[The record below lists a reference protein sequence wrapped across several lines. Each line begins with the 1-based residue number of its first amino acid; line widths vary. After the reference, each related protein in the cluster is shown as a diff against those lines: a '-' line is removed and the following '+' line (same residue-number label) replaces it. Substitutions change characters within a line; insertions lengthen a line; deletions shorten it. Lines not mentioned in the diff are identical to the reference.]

1 MNPDKTYMYNPQWTM
16 DTIDDS
22 AKSKVIVNAVPE
34 LPFFWF
40 VNPWLTVQELVDDR
54 ARLVKQCNDLR
65 ADMAVLDDHVY
76 DLQNQLDTKR
86 SERDAAN
93 DAVRTLRNQRKKGK
107 RRG

>member
-1 MNPDKTYMYNPQWTM
+1 MHA
-16 DTIDDS
+16 IDDS

-40 VNPWLTVQELVDDR
+40 VNPWLTVQQLVDDR

-76 DLQNQLDTKR
+76 DLQNQLDTAKV
-86 SERDAAN
+86 ERDAAN
-93 DAVRTLRNQRKKGK
+93 DAVRTLRKKGK

>member
-1 MNPDKTYMYNPQWTM
+1 MNPDKTYTYDPQWTM
-16 DTIDDS
+16 HAIDDS

-40 VNPWLTVQELVDDR
+40 VNPWLTVQQLVDDR

-76 DLQNQLDTKR
+76 DLQNQLDTAR
-86 SERDAAN
+86 VERDAAN
-93 DAVRTLRNQRKKGK
+93 DAVGYLRKKGK

>member
-1 MNPDKTYMYNPQWTM
+1 MNPDKTYTYDPKWTM
-16 DTIDDS
+16 HAIDDS

-40 VNPWLTVQELVDDR
+40 VNPWLTVQHLADER

-76 DLQNQLDTKR
+76 DLQNQLDTAKV
-86 SERDAAN
+86 ERDAAN
-93 DAVRTLRNQRKKGK
+93 DAVGYLRKKGK

>member
-1 MNPDKTYMYNPQWTM
+1 MNPDKTYTYDPQWTM
-16 DTIDDS
+16 HAIDDS
-22 AKSKVIVNAVPE
+22 AKAKVIVNAVPE

-40 VNPWLTVQELVDDR
+40 VNPWLTVQQLVDDR

-76 DLQNQLDTKR
+76 DLQNQLDTAKV
-86 SERDAAN
+86 ERDAAN
-93 DAVRTLRNQRKKGK
+93 DAVGYLRKKGK

>member
-1 MNPDKTYMYNPQWTM
+1 MNPDKTYTYDPQWTM
-16 DTIDDS
+16 HAIDDS

-40 VNPWLTVQELVDDR
+40 VNPWLTVQQLVDDR

-76 DLQNQLDTKR
+76 DLQNQLDTAKV
-86 SERDAAN
+86 ERDAAN
-93 DAVRTLRNQRKKGK
+93 DAVRTLRKKGK

>member
-1 MNPDKTYMYNPQWTM
+1 MNPDKTYTYDPQWTM
-16 DTIDDS
+16 HAIDDS

-40 VNPWLTVQELVDDR
+40 VNPWLTVQQLVDER

-76 DLQNQLDTKR
+76 DLQNQLDTAKV
-86 SERDAAN
+86 ERDAAN
-93 DAVRTLRNQRKKGK
+93 DAVRTLRKKGK

>member
-1 MNPDKTYMYNPQWTM
+1 MHA
-16 DTIDDS
+16 IDDS

-40 VNPWLTVQELVDDR
+40 VNPWLTVQHLADER

-76 DLQNQLDTKR
+76 DLQNQLDTAKV
-86 SERDAAN
+86 ERDAAN
-93 DAVRTLRNQRKKGK
+93 DAVGYLRKKGK